1 MAFKSYSWA
10 IGTTSF
16 RTSQLN
22 YKIERQLQL
31 LKEFWSNNSTK
42 KWTDPIDDNT
52 KLKLTKDEKKPTQ
65 VEYYEF
71 LRENNFLTGEAS
83 IRDKDAREKTSG
95 LVDIGVLTEDRNLTE
110 VGSCIE
116 GLLNKEKNKDN
127 IFLIDEDSYY
137 YLLQFLKLQITDY
150 GLKIRPFIA
159 LIYMIEKLGYL
170 SYDEFTY
177 LLPLCK
183 NKYDVKQMIRIIEE
197 NRQGVDIDTIIT
209 TKIYDM
215 PNYLEA
221 WMKFRQD
228 YPVTEETFEEIGM
241 NRKSRAYDRPYNILY
256 HILVDLV
263 FHLKHNS
270 FEERLEKYNELYE
283 SCRKLSGNSQKL
295 WNDYLFFGYK
305 PNNFNDEFDS
315 NFRKLE
321 LSEQKNIIDFKR
333 EFFEKFHS
341 FKWKVNLKEYF
352 DLNKRYFSLT
362 DIVKFEEDKIELDL
376 LAKYYFKDIIDELL
390 EEDLLD
396 DNDYINLFH
405 SLVPIESISEKY
417 NVDMSDVVDN
427 INKELGTTLN
437 INNINSYIET
447 EKLKEFNKLIDTKF
461 KTDDIIR
468 LLEQIKNREDETITK
483 YVTDNATV
491 PTIFE
496 YVLGI
501 AWYRISGKKGNILK
515 YMNLSL
521 DADLLPKTHAGG
533 GMADIVYKYSPSAY
547 PKHDLLLEATLSES
561 TGQRIMEM
569 EPVSRHLGEHIKI
582 TKNEM
587 DYAIFVAAE
596 LDDRIIMDFR
606 NRKTYFYPKDN
617 MEYISG
623 LKIIPITIDILKEL
637 LIKNVTYDTI
647 YSWLDTAYKSTV
659 PDPIWYQKEILEK
672 V

>member
-42 KWTDPIDDNT
+42 KWTDSIDDKT

-71 LRENNFLTGEAS
+71 LKENNFLTGDAS

-95 LVDIGVLTEDRNLTE
+95 LVDIGVLTEDRKLTE

-116 GLLNKEKNKDN
+116 GLLNKEKNKNN

-137 YLLQFLKLQITDY
+137 YLLQFLKLQVTDG

-183 NKYDVKQMIRIIEE
+183 NKYDVKQMVRIIEE

-241 NRKSRAYDRPYNILY
+241 NRKSRAYDRPYNALY

-283 SCRKLSGNSQKL
+283 SCKRLSGKAQKL
-295 WNDYLFFGYK
+295 WNEYLFFGYK
-305 PNNFNDEFDS
+305 PNNFDDEFKYA
-315 NFRKLE
+315 F
-321 LSEQKNIIDFKR
+321 LSVSRSYLINMDDNEIFTY
-333 EFFEKFHS
+333 
-341 FKWKVNLKEYF
+341 V
-352 DLNKRYFSLT
+352 LNKNYKDSPTIKKVLEISREYDSITSKMLL
-362 DIVKFEEDKIELDL
+362 DKIIEVFDFYGK
-376 LAKYYFKDIIDELL
+376 LA
-390 EEDLLD
+390 
-396 DNDYINLFH
+396 
-405 SLVPIESISEKY
+405 LV
-417 NVDMSDVVDN
+417 
-427 INKELGTTLN
+427 
-437 INNINSYIET
+437 
-447 EKLKEFNKLIDTKF
+447 
-461 KTDDIIR
+461 
-468 LLEQIKNREDETITK
+468 
-483 YVTDNATV
+483 
-491 PTIFE
+491 
-496 YVLGI
+496 
-501 AWYRISGKKGNILK
+501 GNI
-515 YMNLSL
+515 S
-521 DADLLPKTHAGG
+521 DACIRIEYLQN
-533 GMADIVYKYSPSAY
+533 MQ
-547 PKHDLLLEATLSES
+547 S
-561 TGQRIMEM
+561 TQ
-569 EPVSRHLGEHIKI
+569 
-582 TKNEM
+582 
-587 DYAIFVAAE
+587 
-596 LDDRIIMDFR
+596 
-606 NRKTYFYPKDN
+606 
-617 MEYISG
+617 
-623 LKIIPITIDILKEL
+623 
-637 LIKNVTYDTI
+637 
-647 YSWLDTAYKSTV
+647 
-659 PDPIWYQKEILEK
+659 
-672 V
+672 